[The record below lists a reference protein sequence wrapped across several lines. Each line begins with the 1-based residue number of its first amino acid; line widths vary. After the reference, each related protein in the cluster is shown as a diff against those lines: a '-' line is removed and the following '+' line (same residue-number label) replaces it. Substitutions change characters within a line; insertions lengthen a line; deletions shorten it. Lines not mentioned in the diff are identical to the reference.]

1 MHRLE
6 ARRGGVRYQASIN
19 GYDNYGSTEAYFT
32 SAKYQDDYYYFV
44 DQDGNINVDNIQRN
58 YIGLRPA
65 IWIKLTDDYD
75 PYR

>member
-19 GYDNYGSTEAYFT
+19 GYDNYGSTEVYFT